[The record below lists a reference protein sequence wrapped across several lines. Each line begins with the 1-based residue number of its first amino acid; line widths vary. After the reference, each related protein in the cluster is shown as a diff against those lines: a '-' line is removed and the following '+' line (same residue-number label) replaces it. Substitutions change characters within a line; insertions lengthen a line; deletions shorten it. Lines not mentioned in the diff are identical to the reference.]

1 MQAEIFEK
9 QLSRARL
16 EDVGNLPRVVLIDTI
31 SHCNLKCS
39 MRVHKEMKRR
49 KGIMPWN
56 LYTKIID
63 EIAEV
68 GKSVRIRMVFLGEA
82 LLLRGKRPTIF
93 DMITYAKSK
102 SLTDVVWNSNANSL
116 DEDASK
122 GLIKSGLDPSMWAQ
136 MLPHLKPMQ
145 DSEWVGITKGVKM
158 LQI

>member
-1 MQAEIFEK
+1 MKAEIFEK
-9 QLSRARL
+9 QLSQARL
-16 EDVGNLPRVVLIDTI
+16 EDVGNLPTVVLIDTI

-39 MRVHKEMKRR
+39 MCVHKEMKRR
-49 KGIMPWN
+49 EGIMPWN

-68 GKSVRIRMVFLGEA
+68 GKSVRIRMVFLEEA

-122 GLIKSGLDPSMWAQ
+122 GLIKSGLDPSMWA
-136 MLPHLKPMQ
+136 
-145 DSEWVGITKGVKM
+145 
-158 LQI
+158 